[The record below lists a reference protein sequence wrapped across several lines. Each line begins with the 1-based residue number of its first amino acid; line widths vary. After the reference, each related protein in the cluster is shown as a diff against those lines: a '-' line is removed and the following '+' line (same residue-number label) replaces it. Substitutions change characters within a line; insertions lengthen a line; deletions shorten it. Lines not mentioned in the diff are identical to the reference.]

1 MPRRAWRVTLRG
13 MRRSLKTR
21 VTTRVLKRSLQHPEL
36 AIRVLPFAAGAGVQL
51 LRRRLPLGVLPS
63 PVLLAR
69 GLLRRELVSAMAEY
83 EAAQRSIRRRRLR
96 RSLVVTAVVAAAAGG
111 SLLRSSN

>member
-1 MPRRAWRVTLRG
+1 
-13 MRRSLKTR
+13 MRRSLNRR
-21 VTTRVLKRSLQHPEL
+21 VTTSVVKRSLQHPEL

-51 LRRRLPLGVLPS
+51 LRRRLPLGLPPS
-63 PVLLAR
+63 PVLVAR
-69 GLLRRELVSAMAEY
+69 SLLRRELVAAMVEH

-111 SLLRSSN
+111 SLLRASSQG